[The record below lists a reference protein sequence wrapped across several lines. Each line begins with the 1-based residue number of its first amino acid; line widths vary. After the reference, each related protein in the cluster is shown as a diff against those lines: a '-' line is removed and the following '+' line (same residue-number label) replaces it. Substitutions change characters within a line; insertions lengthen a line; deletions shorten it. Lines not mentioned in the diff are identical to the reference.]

1 MSETLYYRNPSVRSQ
16 IDAILQEM
24 ASQFANCGTDSTLA
38 EYKEALRKEQE
49 LMDKIDAIDPEFGK
63 VIRPYG
69 RQDY

>member
-1 MSETLYYRNPSVRSQ
+1 MSDTLYYQNAKVKVD

-24 ASQFANCGTDSTLA
+24 ASLFANCGADSTLA
-38 EYKEALRKEQE
+38 EYKDALRKEQE

>member
-1 MSETLYYRNPSVRSQ
+1 MSDTLYYQNIKVKQ
-16 IDAILQEM
+16 DIDTILKEM
-24 ASQFANCGTDSTLA
+24 ASLFAKCGTDSTLA
-38 EYKEALRKEQE
+38 EHKEALRKEQE